1 MGQNLTSNLQCCA
14 ADVEDGEFHPGAS
27 FLPPRESREKTKPF
41 RSVTPSSQIGGA
53 EVDSDKSG
61 VKVHT
66 VELDPDAY
74 HALLKKISSYD
85 EEFVRMK
92 ESMDEL
98 QDKLDSMNQTAE
110 NSRQDEVSS
119 ILQNEVQS
127 DIEAPK
133 LSIGS
138 NELPKADTIS
148 TSPSV
153 GGKSETSKCSLT
165 KYTPI
170 ETPEIRKEKFQVYKA
185 GPRDIG
191 RIGSWKPAE
200 YDVKVDDSSFL
211 KERITV
217 AKPKEK
223 TTPKYGKFH
232 VHKEGPRD
240 IGRIKG
246 WKPANY
252 GIDLKALAQE
262 DFLKERTSKVRVMNK
277 RKDLEKNMT
286 RSSPVIDMRK
296 RRKSTNEKASSRK
309 SSSTKSTKSE
319 TVLSET
325 SNLEPFST
333 TPVTISPMPHRPL
346 PPTLPPRPTRPSED
360 TPSHLAFPPEIS
372 SPLPGSQPQP
382 EVTDELTILDFLY
395 LWRDSVIAKFDDH

>member
-1 MGQNLTSNLQCCA
+1 MGQNLTSNLHCCA
-14 ADVEDGEFHPGAS
+14 ADVDGGEFKRGAS
-27 FLPPRESREKTKPF
+27 FLPPRESQEKSKTF

-66 VELDPDAY
+66 IEMDTDAY

-98 QDKLDSMNQTAE
+98 QDKLDSMNQNALSE
-110 NSRQDEVSS
+110 DSRQDEMNS

-170 ETPEIRKEKFQVYKA
+170 ETPEIRKEKFQVYKQ

-200 YDVKVDDSSFL
+200 YDVKVD
-211 KERITV
+211 
-217 AKPKEK
+217 
-223 TTPKYGKFH
+223 
-232 VHKEGPRD
+232 
-240 IGRIKG
+240 
-246 WKPANY
+246 
-252 GIDLKALAQE
+252 
-262 DFLKERTSKVRVMNK
+262 
-277 RKDLEKNMT
+277 
-286 RSSPVIDMRK
+286 
-296 RRKSTNEKASSRK
+296 
-309 SSSTKSTKSE
+309 
-319 TVLSET
+319 
-325 SNLEPFST
+325 
-333 TPVTISPMPHRPL
+333 
-346 PPTLPPRPTRPSED
+346 
-360 TPSHLAFPPEIS
+360 
-372 SPLPGSQPQP
+372 
-382 EVTDELTILDFLY
+382 
-395 LWRDSVIAKFDDH
+395 